1 MTDHTQPGF
10 LDALRALWSALD
22 RHGRPAMIIG
32 GVAVIAHGVPR
43 LTVDI
48 DATVAAAG
56 TDVDEL
62 INALTGDGIQA
73 RIENAREFAERN
85 QIFLAVHDLSGTS
98 IDLSLAWLPFE
109 EAALRASQP
118 CDYAGVRIRIPRPE
132 DLVVYKLVACRP
144 RDLDDAEGLMLL
156 HGGAMNLVRIRALVG
171 EFAAL
176 LEDDE
181 RPRALDRLIAKTG
194 ISD

>member
-1 MTDHTQPGF
+1 MTDQTQPGF

-22 RHGRPAMIIG
+22 RDGRPAMIIG

-56 TDVDEL
+56 TDFDQL
-62 INALTGDGIQA
+62 INALTDDGIQA
-73 RIENAREFAERN
+73 RIENALEFAERN

-109 EAALRASQP
+109 EEALRASQP
-118 CDYAGVRIRIPRPE
+118 CDYAGVKIKIPRPE
-132 DLVVYKLVACRP
+132 DLVVYKLVASRP
-144 RDLDDAEGLMLL
+144 RDLDDAEALMVL
-156 HGGAMNLVRIRALVG
+156 HGGTMNLARVKALLS

-176 LEDDE
+176 LDDDE
-181 RPRALDRLIAKTG
+181 RPKALDRLIAKTG
-194 ISD
+194 LKG

>member
-1 MTDHTQPGF
+1 
-10 LDALRALWSALD
+10 
-22 RHGRPAMIIG
+22 MIIG

-48 DATVAAAG
+48 DATVAAAE
-56 TDVDEL
+56 TDVDHL
-62 INALTGDGIQA
+62 INALSRDGIQA
-73 RIENAREFAERN
+73 RIENAREFAEKN
-85 QIFLAVHDLSGTS
+85 QILLAVHELSGTS

-109 EAALRASQP
+109 EEALRASQP

-144 RDLDDAEGLMLL
+144 RDLDDAEGLMVL

-181 RPRALDRLIAKTG
+181 RPKALDRLIAKTG

>member
-48 DATVAAAG
+48 DATVAAAA

-62 INALTGDGIQA
+62 IDALTSAGIQA
-73 RIENAREFAERN
+73 RIENARDFVKRN

-98 IDLSLAWLPFE
+98 IDLSLAWLPFT
-109 EAALRASQP
+109 ALASGRCP
-118 CDYAGVRIRIPRPE
+118 GPNR
-132 DLVVYKLVACRP
+132 
-144 RDLDDAEGLMLL
+144 
-156 HGGAMNLVRIRALVG
+156 
-171 EFAAL
+171 
-176 LEDDE
+176 
-181 RPRALDRLIAKTG
+181 T
-194 ISD
+194 S

>member
-1 MTDHTQPGF
+1 MTAQTQPGF

-56 TDVDEL
+56 TDVDDL
-62 INALTGDGIQA
+62 INVLTSDGIQA
-73 RIENAREFAERN
+73 RIENARDFVKRN

-109 EAALRASQP
+109 EEALRSSQP
-118 CDYAGVRIRIPRPE
+118 CDYAGVKIRIPRPE
-132 DLVVYKLVACRP
+132 D
-144 RDLDDAEGLMLL
+144 
-156 HGGAMNLVRIRALVG
+156 
-171 EFAAL
+171 
-176 LEDDE
+176 
-181 RPRALDRLIAKTG
+181 
-194 ISD
+194 